1 MVNPLTTQID
11 SSQGSVAGRTERLAS
26 LDQFRGYTVVG
37 MLLVNYFGHH
47 TVCPQILRH
56 SHDYCSYADTI
67 MPQFLFAVGFAMRLS
82 FGRRL
87 RSQRVLDAYAKMI
100 RRLLGLALI
109 SIVVYNVG
117 PRAPNWE
124 QLKEMGIWQA
134 LYAPLK
140 RDWFQT
146 LMHIAATSLWILPVV
161 HCKPSI
167 RIGWMIGSGLGH
179 VFLSCWFNFAWVN
192 SDPRGID
199 GGPLGFLTWSIPAIV
214 GTLACDVFLRPRSQ
228 LQIGSP
234 FLKWVLV
241 SSLTMMALGYCFSCG
256 TRFYDVPESQVESLK
271 KETFP
276 TDPVLPTA
284 ERVDDKIASAKE
296 KGFTAWLAEPPF
308 FKPPE
313 KSIRKWNYWMMSQR
327 SGTLSYLVFS
337 AGFSLLVFLGF
348 FVASD
353 LLQVQLSIFRTFGTN
368 ALLAYILHMMTS
380 NAVQPF
386 FPKDSPVWYALIGL
400 GLYLFVTWLCVRQ
413 MEKQGVFLR
422 I

>member
-1 MVNPLTTQID
+1 
-11 SSQGSVAGRTERLAS
+11 
-26 LDQFRGYTVVG
+26 

-47 TVCPQILRH
+47 NVCPQILKH

-87 RSQRVLDAYAKMI
+87 NSQGGLVAYTRMI

-109 SIVVYNVG
+109 SIVIYNVG
-117 PRAPNWE
+117 PPAPSWE
-124 QLKEMGIWQA
+124 QLQELGIWQA
-134 LYAPLK
+134 LHAPLK

-167 RIGWMIGSGLGH
+167 RIGWMVGSGLGH
-179 VFLSCWFNFAWVN
+179 VFLSYWFNFAWIN

-199 GGPLGFLTWSIPAIV
+199 GGPLGLLTWSIPAIV
-214 GTLACDVFLRPRSQ
+214 GTLACDVFLKPRSE

-234 FLKWVLV
+234 ILKSVLV
-241 SSLTMMALGYCFSCG
+241 ASLLLMTLGYCISCG
-256 TRFYDVPESQVESLK
+256 TRFYDVPESQVASLK
-271 KETFP
+271 TENFP
-276 TDPVLPTA
+276 IDPVLPSH
-284 ERVDDKIASAKE
+284 ERVNTKIASAQE
-296 KGFTAWLAEPPF
+296 KGLTSWLAEPPF
-308 FKPPE
+308 FKPPGKE
-313 KSIRKWNYWMMSQR
+313 LRKWNYWMMSQR

-337 AGFSLLVFLGF
+337 AGFSLLIFMVF

-353 LLQVQLSIFRTFGTN
+353 LLQVQLAVFRTFGTN
-368 ALLAYILHMMTS
+368 ALMAYILHMLTS

-386 FPKDSPVWYALIGL
+386 FPEDSPVWYALIGL
-400 GLYLFVTWLCVRQ
+400 GLYLLVTWLFVRQ
-413 MEKQGVFLR
+413 MEKQGMFLR